1 MATNNTVQYT
11 ITAKD
16 QASAVFSS
24 VAKSAKNV
32 GQSVAEAAVMAGA
45 AAYKMSGTVKDGF
58 SVLTGNFSKLGSL
71 IGALPGPIGVVGQA
85 VGDALGGMIQRTI
98 DTTIAFDKLS
108 QVTGASV
115 KFLSGF
121 TEAADDVRIGSEVVN
136 ASLTIFSKKLGGVED
151 ALDGSGQT
159 AGAFASKLKD
169 LGITTDNMEEA
180 LFQVA
185 DVFEKMPNGVD
196 KAALAVSLF
205 GKQGAALIPI
215 LNKGRAGIRGMM
227 DDAEATGKVIDQDLR
242 DKVIKLAEAQDK
254 LSDSWGGIET
264 RIGADL
270 IPAFLNVTEGVNKYI
285 VAVQK
290 GNKETDILKRFMA
303 GLNASFDLF
312 NSGALNNLNS
322 SFAEFGTKVG
332 SVARDMGKGGQLSM
346 GAGDLG
352 RAFQEL
358 INPVKSAA
366 GVMGDWSAA
375 FGDIPGRIASSIGPL
390 KDYASAMTTTATPTN
405 DLKTAVDGVNSGL
418 GLLPEKLS
426 KAQAAAELYNVA
438 TGKVAFDTW
447 ATERATRA
455 VTQALMDGQITKA
468 QAVTLWDELAKK
480 TTPIPEIL
488 GLIGSA
494 GSNAAKD
501 IDTMR
506 TATDKITDKKVT
518 MTFDAQ
524 QTQNFIDANGR
535 YASTTD
541 KSVSVSINYSAND
554 PYAEREGRARGGPV
568 KKGKPYTVGEQGPE
582 MFVPYTSGY
591 IVPNS
596 GPYVAPGQR
605 SAEGAASTFNVNNP
619 GITINSVSGA
629 AIAQQIARGQA
640 NVVRRARARASFMG

>member
-16 QASAVFSS
+16 QASAVFAKVASS
-24 VAKSAKNV
+24 AKSV
-32 GQSVAEAAVMAGA
+32 GQSVADAAVLAGA
-45 AAYKMSGTVKDGF
+45 AAFKMSGTVKDGF

-71 IGALPGPIGVVGQA
+71 MAALPGPIGVVGQA

-121 TEAADDVRIGSEVVN
+121 TEAADDVRISSETVN
-136 ASLTIFSKKLGGVED
+136 ASLTIFSKKLGGVDD
-151 ALDGSGQT
+151 AMDGSGST

-185 DVFEKMPNGVD
+185 DVFQKMPNGVD

-215 LNKGRAGIRGMM
+215 LNKGREGIRGMM
-227 DDAEATGKVIDQDLR
+227 TDAEETGKVIDQDLR

-270 IPAFLNVTEGVNKYI
+270 IPAFLNVTEGINKYI

-290 GNKETDILKRFMA
+290 GNKETDLLKRFMS

-312 NSGALNNLNS
+312 NNGAFSNLNAG
-322 SFAEFGTKVG
+322 FAEFGAKVG
-332 SVARDMGKGGQLSM
+332 SVARDMGAGGQLS
-346 GAGDLG
+346 AGVGTIGKAFNDLVS
-352 RAFQEL
+352 
-358 INPVKSAA
+358 PVKSAA

-390 KDYASAMTTTATPTN
+390 KDYASAMTTTASPTN

-418 GLLPEKLS
+418 GLLPEKLD
-426 KAQAAAELYNVA
+426 KAKTAALLYKLA
-438 TGKVAFDTW
+438 TGGVAFDTW

-455 VTQALMDGQITKA
+455 VTQALEDGQITKA

-480 TTPIPEIL
+480 TVPIPDIL

-494 GSNAAKD
+494 GRDAAKD

-506 TATDKITDKKVT
+506 AATDKITDKQVT
-518 MTFDAQ
+518 LTFDAQ
-524 QTQNFIDANGR
+524 QTQNYIDANGR

-541 KSVSVSINYSAND
+541 KTVTVSVNYSSND
-554 PYAEREGRARGGPV
+554 PFGGEARARGGPV
-568 KKGKPYTVGEQGPE
+568 KKSRPYLVGEQGPE
-582 MFVPYTSGY
+582 MFVPYASGY
-591 IVPNS
+591 IVPNNAM
-596 GPYVAPGQR
+596 PYAAQGQR
-605 SAEGAASTFNVNNP
+605 AAGAVSGTFNVNNP
-619 GITINSVSGA
+619 GIVINSVNGA
-629 AIAQQIARGQA
+629 AIAQDIARKNS
-640 NVVRRARARASFMG
+640 NVARQARAKATFMG